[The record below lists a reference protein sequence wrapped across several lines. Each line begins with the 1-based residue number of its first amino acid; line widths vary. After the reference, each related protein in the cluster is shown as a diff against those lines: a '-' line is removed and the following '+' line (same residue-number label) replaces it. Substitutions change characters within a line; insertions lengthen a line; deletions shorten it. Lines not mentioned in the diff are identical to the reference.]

1 MGLSVHM
8 SAPVWALITH
18 RDGGYNVSSAVSTHT
33 VGHGR
38 KELRGR
44 VTSMREKRF
53 SPSLLDRITLSIRH
67 DSCQRINLPDPAD
80 LPILSSFM
88 II

>member
-1 MGLSVHM
+1 MGFSVHM

-44 VTSMREKRF
+44 VTSMREEILAFPPR
-53 SPSLLDRITLSIRH
+53 
-67 DSCQRINLPDPAD
+67 PDY
-80 LPILSSFM
+80 SFDTS
-88 II
+88 